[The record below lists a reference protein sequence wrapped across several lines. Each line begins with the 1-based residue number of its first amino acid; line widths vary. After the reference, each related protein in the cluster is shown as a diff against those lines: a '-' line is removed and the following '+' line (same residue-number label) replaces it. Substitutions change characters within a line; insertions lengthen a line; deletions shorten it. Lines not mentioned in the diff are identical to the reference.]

1 MIEKLIKAGAT
12 VLAAA
17 MLAACGG
24 ENGPETGKPV
34 ETGVSSNATVA
45 AAPTRTPETEPARA
59 QRLDHLLPPST
70 TKPEAKTAK
79 TTVTA
84 TDAADT
90 KAAGKPTPT
99 GEPRDTESATAP
111 ASPMLNITDLT
122 LENPQT
128 NDQVLLQ
135 DIYEQIDMEQFALDP
150 DEPIPFVELDGPN
163 QISLMKYPEVHQHPY
178 LHLFPELKHVASQS
192 EGDISYIPFMS
203 VDFDTFK
210 EGRNYFDLAGRHSGL
225 TYFIYNPWFEQVQ
238 YQRKAKITPY
248 LPLELK
254 HLGNQEAEPYW
265 FGNNSTRGILAETV
279 TKLLEEAK
287 LSSAEPYP
295 RDWWTQKEYPSGRK
309 YIQMDSFTPRD
320 WTLDEYIRTGVEYPG
335 PKTSSSDLSFKHWK
349 VEFHN
354 IPQVTWEFLDPK
366 LPILRVT
373 AHAEQRLPL
382 TDPASPEHPDG
393 KRYSNQHITRYS
405 VSFVMSL
412 QNRWTS
418 FDDPDRWIVRFGEDL
433 EMYMAPPHHVDR
445 GQGKGPSYIPDF
457 WKDPSNIPDHW
468 KEREREMEQST
479 RYERIKLAKDRLGY
493 TQDTGLTYPDY
504 WDDTDYMQHRII
516 GPVLLTVHESPVLQ
530 PGTYSRIPRISQWE
544 APGHILTEEQVQK
557 NFIRNVMPSKLDGF
571 IKLEEEETILKVW
584 PNTRQPN
591 TGFPLPG
598 HVMATPQF
606 GPGTET
612 WKEYGMESWE
622 EYDRSL
628 NKK

>member
-12 VLAAA
+12 VLAVA

-24 ENGPETGKPV
+24 ENGPETGKAI
-34 ETGVSSNATVA
+34 ETALSSNATVA
-45 AAPTRTPETEPARA
+45 ATPTRTPETEPARA
-59 QRLDHLLPPST
+59 QRLDHLLPSPT

-79 TTVTA
+79 TTARATNTA
-84 TDAADT
+84 ET

-99 GEPRDTESATAP
+99 GETESATAP
-111 ASPMLNITDLT
+111 AIPRLNITDLAP
-122 LENPQT
+122 ENPQT

-135 DIYEQIDMEQFALDP
+135 DIYEQIDLEQFALDP
-150 DEPIPFVELDGPN
+150 NEPIPIPFVELRGPN
-163 QISLMKYPEVHQHPY
+163 QASLMKYPEVHEHPY
-178 LHLFPELKHVASQS
+178 LHLFPELKHIASQS

-210 EGRNYFDLAGRHSGL
+210 EGRNHFDLAGLHNGL

-238 YQRKAKITPY
+238 YQRIQRMTPY
-248 LPLELK
+248 LPTETK
-254 HLGNQEAEPYW
+254 YLGRQDAEPYW

-295 RDWWTQKEYPSGRK
+295 RDWWTQDEYSGQKTMER
-309 YIQMDSFTPRD
+309 DSFAPRD

-335 PKTSSSDLSFKHWK
+335 PEADSFEHWQ
-349 VEFHN
+349 VEFHS
-354 IPQVTWEFLDPK
+354 IPQITWEFLDPK

-373 AHAEQRLPL
+373 AHAQQRLPL
-382 TDPASPEHPDG
+382 TDPASYEPPKPSEAMN
-393 KRYSNQHITRYS
+393 RITLYS
-405 VSFVMSL
+405 VSFVISL

-433 EMYMAPPHHVDR
+433 EMYIAPPHHVDR

-457 WKDPSNIPDHW
+457 WKDPSNAPDYW
-468 KEREREMEQST
+468 KDNDREPST
-479 RYERIKLAKDRLGY
+479 RYETIKRAKDRLGY

-557 NFIRNVMPSKLDGF
+557 NFIRNVIPSNFNGF
-571 IKLEEEETILKVW
+571 IKLEEEETIFEVW
-584 PNTRQPN
+584 SNTFRPNA
-591 TGFPLPG
+591 GFPLPG
-598 HVMATPQF
+598 HVMATPQY

-628 NKK
+628 NEK

>member
-1 MIEKLIKAGAT
+1 MIEKLIKAGTT
-12 VLAAA
+12 VLALA
-17 MLAACGG
+17 MLVACGG

-34 ETGVSSNATVA
+34 ETAVSSNTTVA

-59 QRLDHLLPPST
+59 QRLDHLLPPPT

-79 TTVTA
+79 TTARA
-84 TDAADT
+84 TDTAET

-111 ASPMLNITDLT
+111 AIPRLNITDLAP
-122 LENPQT
+122 ENPQT

-135 DIYEQIDMEQFALDP
+135 DIYEQIDLEQFALDP
-150 DEPIPFVELDGPN
+150 NEPIPFVELRRSNPV
-163 QISLMKYPEVHQHPY
+163 SLMKYPEVHEHPY
-178 LHLFPELKHVASQS
+178 LHLFPELKHIASQS

-203 VDFDTFK
+203 VGSETFE
-210 EGRNYFDLAGRHSGL
+210 EGRHHFDLAGLHNGP
-225 TYFIYNPWFEQVQ
+225 TYFIYNPWFEQLQ
-238 YQRKAKITPY
+238 YRNPNKRFTSY
-248 LPLELK
+248 LPVERK
-254 HLGNQEAEPYW
+254 YLGRQDAGPYW
-265 FGNNSTRGILAETV
+265 FGHNSTRGILAETV
-279 TKLLEEAK
+279 VKLLEEAK
-287 LSSAEPYP
+287 LPSAEPYP
-295 RDWWTQKEYPSGRK
+295 RDWWTQKEYQLGQISVEE
-309 YIQMDSFTPRD
+309 DSFAPRD

-335 PKTSSSDLSFKHWK
+335 PGARSFERWQ
-349 VEFHN
+349 VEFHS
-354 IPQVTWEFLDPK
+354 IPQITWEFLDPE

-373 AHAEQRLPL
+373 AHAQQQLPL
-382 TDPASPEHPDG
+382 TDPASYEPPEG
-393 KRYSNQHITRYS
+393 KSYSNQNITHYS
-405 VSFVMSL
+405 VSFVISL

-433 EMYMAPPHHVDR
+433 ELYLAPPHHVDR
-445 GQGKGPSYIPDF
+445 GQGKGPSYIPDY
-457 WKDPSNIPDHW
+457 WNDNDLD
-468 KEREREMEQST
+468 QS
-479 RYERIKLAKDRLGY
+479 RYETIKGFTDQLAY
-493 TQDTGLTYPDY
+493 TPNTELTYPNY

-557 NFIRNVMPSKLDGF
+557 IPVKNVMPEAFPLPEDRHEQNIF
-571 IKLEEEETILKVW
+571 EIW
-584 PNTRQPN
+584 PNTHRPN
-591 TGFPLPG
+591 AGFPLPG
-598 HVMATPQF
+598 HVMATPQY

>member
-12 VLAAA
+12 VLAVA

-24 ENGPETGKPV
+24 ENGPETGKAI
-34 ETGVSSNATVA
+34 ETGVSSNTTVA

-135 DIYEQIDMEQFALDP
+135 DIYEQIDLEQFALDP
-150 DEPIPFVELDGPN
+150 DERIPFVELHKPN
-163 QISLMKYPEVHQHPY
+163 QVSLMKYPDVHEHPY
-178 LHLFPELKHVASQS
+178 LHLFPELKHMASQS
-192 EGDISYIPFMS
+192 ERDISYIPFMS
-203 VDFDTFK
+203 VDSDTFDEELK
-210 EGRNYFDLAGRHSGL
+210 HFDLAALHNGP
-225 TYFIYNPWFEQVQ
+225 TYFIYNPWFEQIQ
-238 YQRKAKITPY
+238 YKNTGKRFTPY
-248 LPLELK
+248 LPIERES
-254 HLGNQEAEPYW
+254 LGNQDTEPYW

-295 RDWWTQKEYPSGRK
+295 RDWWTQGEYPSGRK
-309 YIQMDSFTPRD
+309 YIEMDSFAPRD
-320 WTLDEYIRTGVEYPG
+320 WTLDEYIRTGTEYPG
-335 PKTSSSDLSFKHWK
+335 PKTRSFKHWQ
-349 VEFHN
+349 VEFHS

-382 TDPASPEHPDG
+382 TDPASYEPPKPSEAMN
-393 KRYSNQHITRYS
+393 RITRYS

-418 FDDPDRWIVRFGEDL
+418 FDDPDRWILRFGEDL
-433 EMYMAPPHHVDR
+433 EMYLAPPHHVDR
-445 GQGKGPSYIPDF
+445 GQGKGPSYIPD
-457 WKDPSNIPDHW
+457 HW
-468 KEREREMEQST
+468 NDNEREQS
-479 RYERIKLAKDRLGY
+479 RYKPIKQATDSLAY
-493 TQDTGLTYPDY
+493 TPNTELTYPNY
-504 WDDTDYMQHRII
+504 WDDTDYMQHQII

-557 NFIRNVMPSKLDGF
+557 IPLANVTPGGF
-571 IKLEEEETILKVW
+571 PLPVNWHEKNIFEIW
-584 PNTRQPN
+584 PNTIRPN
-591 TGFPLPG
+591 AGFPLPG

-622 EYDRSL
+622 EYDRNL